1 MIARNEDIRGLTP
14 EDNGKGK
21 KESFADAKRNYLQML
36 AKLFAIE
43 ILIEEGVV
51 DEDSAFLLEQLWE
64 EK

>member
-1 MIARNEDIRGLTP
+1 MIARNEDIRGLKP
-14 EDNGKGK
+14 EDNGKGN
-21 KESFADAKRNYLQML
+21 EFFAEAKRNYLQML